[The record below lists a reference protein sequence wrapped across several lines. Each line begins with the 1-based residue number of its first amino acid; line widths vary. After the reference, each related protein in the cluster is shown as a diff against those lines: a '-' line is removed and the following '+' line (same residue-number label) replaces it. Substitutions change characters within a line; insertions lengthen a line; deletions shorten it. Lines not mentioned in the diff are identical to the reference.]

1 MFDISFSELLVIAVV
16 ALVVIGPEKL
26 PKVART
32 AGAFFGRMQ
41 RFVAQVKDEVNRESR
56 FQELQHLQDEV
67 KSSLQHGLDT
77 VSNSIAAPGLLDAPT
92 PVAEESPTP
101 RKPRASTRSRKQ
113 PAKSVA
119 AEADVNTTPARAR
132 KSTASKQP
140 ARIQSGELFD
150 VPPAE
155 QMATAPATTPKPRVR
170 KKASTPPVD
179 EA

>member
-67 KSSLQHGLDT
+67 KSSLQQGLDT
-77 VSNSIAAPGLLDAPT
+77 VSNSIAAPALLDNPV
-92 PVAEESPTP
+92 PVAEEASAP
-101 RKPRASTRSRKQ
+101 RKPRASTRSKTQ
-113 PAKSVA
+113 PAKSDA
-119 AEADVNTTPARAR
+119 AEADVNNASVRAR
-132 KSTASKQP
+132 KPTVSKQL

-150 VPPAE
+150 AQPAE
-155 QMATAPATTPKPRVR
+155 QVADVPAATRKPRAR
-170 KKASTPPVD
+170 KKTSTPPID